1 MVSLRTVV
9 KTDCNITERITATEE
24 QQCPRLQQVRTY
36 TDITAVD
43 TKNIGKKLLTFQRP
57 IRLTA
62 RQ

>member
-1 MVSLRTVV
+1 MVSSRTVV

-57 IRLTA
+57 IRLTV